1 MKRRQILN
9 LLGGICLSVGV
20 LLALGGSSAWAL
32 FVVAGGLLIVFGQRR
47 SKKW

>member
-1 MKRRQILN
+1 MKQNQLLN
-9 LLGGICLSVGV
+9 FLGGICLSIDV

-32 FVVAGGLLIVFGQRR
+32 FVVVGGLLIVIAQRG

>member
-1 MKRRQILN
+1 MKPKQVLN
-9 LLGGICLSVGV
+9 FLGGMCLAIGV

-32 FVVAGGLLIVFGQRR
+32 FVVAGGLLIVIAQRS